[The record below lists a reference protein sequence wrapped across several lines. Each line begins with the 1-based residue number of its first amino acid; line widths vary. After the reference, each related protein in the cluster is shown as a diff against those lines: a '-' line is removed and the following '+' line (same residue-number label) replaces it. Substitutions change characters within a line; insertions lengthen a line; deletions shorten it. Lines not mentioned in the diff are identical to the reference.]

1 MRKAVLAFLV
11 MVGSLGLLAQAG
23 AAPEP
28 GLERYVVVP
37 SESEARYRVGETF
50 LGDNRFNVA
59 VGRTR
64 QVEGEILVNR
74 RNPGSSRVGPITVDL
89 SALESDSARRDNA
102 IRQRWLE
109 SARFPK
115 AGFVST
121 EIRGAPAAYR
131 DGQAVELQLVG
142 DLTVRD
148 VTRRVTW
155 QATVRLAGNELRAQ
169 AATTVRM
176 TDFGFDP
183 PSILGFVRAE
193 NEAKLELDL
202 VARRTSP

>member
-1 MRKAVLAFLV
+1 MRQVVLGFLV
-11 MVGSLGLLAQAG
+11 VVGSLGLLAQAG
-23 AAPEP
+23 AAPEQ

-37 SESEARYRVGETF
+37 SESEARYRVGEMF

-74 RNPGSSRVGPITVDL
+74 RNPSSSRVGPVTVDL
-89 SALESDSARRDNA
+89 ASLESDSPRRDNA

-115 AGFVST
+115 ARFVST
-121 EIRGAPAAYR
+121 EIRGAPASYR

-155 QATVRLAGNELRAQ
+155 EATVRLAGNELRAQ

-176 TDFGFDP
+176 TDFGFEP

>member
-1 MRKAVLAFLV
+1 MRRSLLFLTLCV
-11 MVGSLGLLAQAG
+11 VSLLVQAQ

-37 SESEARYRVGETF
+37 EQSEARYRVAETF
-50 LGDNRFNVA
+50 LRDNQFNVA

-64 QVEGEILVNR
+64 KVDGEILVNR
-74 RNPGSSRVGPITVDL
+74 RNPAASRVGPIVVDL
-89 SALESDSARRDNA
+89 STMESDSPRRDNA
-102 IRQRWLE
+102 IRERWLE

-115 AGFVST
+115 ATFVST
-121 EIRGAPAAYR
+121 QLRGAPASYR
-131 DGQAVELQLVG
+131 DGQAVELQVVG
-142 DLTVRD
+142 DLTIRE

-155 QATVRLAGNELRAQ
+155 QGTVRIGGGELRAQ
-169 AATTVRM
+169 AATTIRM

-183 PSILGFVRAE
+183 PHILGIVRAE

-202 VARRTSP
+202 VARRGGP